1 MHSRAVAIHGL
12 TRPFPRVLWL
22 SSRMCMI
29 HTKQRNETKG
39 SQMPSLARLP
49 EEGQQVPWV
58 GTTSRLLTQLSSWAR
73 PPLPHLDSALG
84 LIAHSS
90 AHRAPSYHP
99 LVDHSPYSQPHPFV
113 VSDFFFPC
121 PLSGLIACPGPPR
134 AQLFCP
140 IAQPCLLFW
149 NKTSLLFIAGDLRE
163 TLTFS

>member
-22 SSRMCMI
+22 SSHMCMI

-99 LVDHSPYSQPHPFV
+99 PVDHSPYSQPHPFV
-113 VSDFFFPC
+113 VSDFFPC
-121 PLSGLIACPGPPR
+121 PLSGFIACPGPPR